1 MNIDNLS
8 EHTEEQMKDVSGGAF
23 LQTNTDNSTDN
34 SINNSFNE
42 HRTATITVQ
51 GQGNSQLIG
60 SIDLSSGSGTSGNN
74 QQTKIPMSFL
84 SDFFN
89 N

>member
-1 MNIDNLS
+1 MNIDSLG
-8 EHTEEQMKDVSGGAF
+8 EHTKEQLKDVSGGAF
-23 LQTNTDNSTDN
+23 VQTNTDNSTN
-34 SINNSFNE
+34 SSINNSFNE
-42 HRTATITVQ
+42 HRTSTITVQ

-60 SIDLSSGSGTSGNN
+60 SIDLSSRSGPSGS
-74 QQTKIPMSFL
+74 KIPMSFL